1 MLDAEG
7 ECGSHISMDVDQVIR
22 RAGGVVALSR
32 ATGIKP
38 STISKWRVSKNGIP
52 ADRVPAVSAVTG
64 IPRHE
69 IRADLWE
76 APERNGA
83 SA

>member
-1 MLDAEG
+1 
-7 ECGSHISMDVDQVIR
+7 MDVDQLIE

-38 STISKWRVSKNGIP
+38 STISKWRVAKRGVP
-52 ADRVPAVSAVTG
+52 ADRVPIVSEVTG

-69 IRADLWE
+69 IRDDLWE
-76 APERNGA
+76 APSGEGG
-83 SA
+83 

>member
-1 MLDAEG
+1 MLDLAS
-7 ECGSHISMDVDQVIR
+7 ECGSHISMDVDQVIA

-38 STISKWRVSKNGIP
+38 STISKWRVSKKGIP
-52 ADRVPAVSAVTG
+52 ADRVPLVSDVTG

-69 IRADLWE
+69 IRDDLWE
-76 APERNGA
+76 APQPERA
-83 SA
+83 A